1 MNRKKRN
8 APAVVAHRT
17 GAKEKYLRTYNST
30 TFRKA
35 QAIKKRRRE
44 MVMEFAALPV
54 VLAVFAGLFW
64 IMWSLRGVV

>member
-1 MNRKKRN
+1 MEYLNNGFYKYKTHAKKR
-8 APAVVAHRT
+8 
-17 GAKEKYLRTYNST
+17 YNST

-54 VLAVFAGLFW
+54 MLAVFAGLFW
-64 IMWSLRGVV
+64 LLWSLRGVV